1 MSNAIGN
8 KNLLT
13 KAVTGIEVAIKH
25 ELEFLEKEFGV
36 EVDSIYVNLVKNIA
50 GKMMHPRV
58 TITFKS

>member
-36 EVDSIYVNLVKNIA
+36 EVDSIYVDLLKSIT
-50 GKMMHPRV
+50 GYIIHPRV